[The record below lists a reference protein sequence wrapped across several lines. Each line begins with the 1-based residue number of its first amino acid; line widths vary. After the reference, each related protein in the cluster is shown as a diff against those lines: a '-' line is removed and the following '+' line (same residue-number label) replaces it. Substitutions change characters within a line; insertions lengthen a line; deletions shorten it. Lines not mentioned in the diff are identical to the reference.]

1 MAKELNI
8 EFLGS
13 LPLDPLLARCCDEGK
28 NFLTEFP
35 QSPTIFTLQTI
46 VQSKFLYICKICK
59 FSSISY
65 EDATKHVTAKHIS
78 TEGIDRYSDFEEEDY
93 NSDECKN
100 KFYCNVKLKLLS
112 LSVTKFHDL
121 FFNSIFYDE
130 VFGQRTISKNS
141 MDRNIFT
148 CYTMDYGIVN
158 NYILELIYLFI

>member
-1 MAKELNI
+1 MI
-8 EFLGS
+8 
-13 LPLDPLLARCCDEGK
+13 LL
-28 NFLTEFP
+28 
-35 QSPTIFTLQTI
+35 QS
-46 VQSKFLYICKICK
+46 YICKICK